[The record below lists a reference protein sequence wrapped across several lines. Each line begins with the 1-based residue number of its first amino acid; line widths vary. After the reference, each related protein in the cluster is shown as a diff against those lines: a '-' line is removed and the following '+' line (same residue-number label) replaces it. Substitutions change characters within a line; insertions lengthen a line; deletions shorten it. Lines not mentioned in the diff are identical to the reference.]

1 MPVSLCLSAPCTWL
15 LCPLS
20 LLLRFTL
27 SLADLWP
34 SGLLALCL
42 ARHCPAILTLRSV
55 CLGHPSCAHPSCAL
69 ASCIGGSSWAR
80 RCTFW
85 PACVRSW
92 HFRPRDF
99 TVLAAPLGLLVC
111 VWLLFCL
118 LLGAS
123 LHRFPDPPS
132 ALPWIPLHAPCPRFA
147 AAAHTPSPSPLPFL
161 VLFVD
166 LSVGALVD
174 PAGASPTRLW
184 LVARPFPVMQTGFPS
199 LAHVFPLQ
207 PFSPL
212 SPRTPL
218 DFRWP
223 FPIPPYLN
231 IKVCA
236 CWQHTFNLRIFS
248 C

>member
-92 HFRPRDF
+92 HFRPRDL

-184 LVARPFPVMQTGFPS
+184 LVARAFPAMHVRLS
-199 LAHVFPLQ
+199 LACARIPIAASVSAYLPELPLAL
-207 PFSPL
+207 PHPA
-212 SPRTPL
+212 
-218 DFRWP
+218 
-223 FPIPPYLN
+223 YLN
-231 IKVCA
+231 RLCLLA
-236 CWQHTFNLRIFS
+236 ARTFNFS
-248 C
+248 VLFNS